1 MNDNNFRGLKIM
13 VIGMGIFL
21 MFGVVALIYLIH
33 ERNQSPGRSPAA
45 ESQENQC
52 SGGALHLDAGEI
64 KTMNEYDGLL
74 FLHIATPDKAAEKV
88 VIFDYCTGKALSTV
102 ELGK

>member
-1 MNDNNFRGLKIM
+1 
-13 VIGMGIFL
+13 

-33 ERNQSPGRSPAA
+33 ERNQSPGKPFGQ

-52 SGGALHLDAGEI
+52 PGGNLKLDGGEI
-64 KTMNEYDGLL
+64 KAMNEYDGLL
-74 FLHIATPDKAAEKV
+74 FLHIAAPDKTAEKV
-88 VIFDYCTGKALSTV
+88 VVFDYCSGKPLSTV